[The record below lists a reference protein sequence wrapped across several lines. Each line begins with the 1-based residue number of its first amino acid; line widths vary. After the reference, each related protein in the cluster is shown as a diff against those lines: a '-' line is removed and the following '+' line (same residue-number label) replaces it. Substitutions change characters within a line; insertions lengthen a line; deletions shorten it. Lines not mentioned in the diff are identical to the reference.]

1 MVLPRLRWIPVPA
14 PLLAIV
20 VLTVVVV
27 AAGWDEV
34 PTVSDMGGG
43 ELPSSL
49 PALMLPDVPVSVAT
63 LRIIAPYS
71 LALALVGLMESLMTA
86 KLVDDLTDSY
96 SDKTRESWVLGV
108 ANIVAALFGG
118 IGGCAMIGQMMI
130 SLKDAGARTR

>member
-34 PTVSDMGGG
+34 PTVSDMG

-130 SLKDAGARTR
+130 SLKDAGVRTR